1 MFEKKIEPWG
11 ILGQGKILGQ
21 RKILGWGNILVQRKL
36 LGQGRI
42 LG

>member
-21 RKILGWGNILVQRKL
+21 RKILGWGNILV
-36 LGQGRI
+36 
-42 LG
+42 